1 MDMKEFFSELFSFM
15 GRCLAAFE
23 FTDFL
28 DILVLSVVFFG
39 LYHFLRDRRASNLF
53 SGILVLLIAWA
64 LAVALDMDALAFLL
78 RAVFSV
84 GILAIIVIFQP
95 EIRTALE
102 KVGDRPWRSLRSLGE
117 NKDVD
122 AMTVLIESICSA
134 CSFFSKPDPNTKEYT
149 GALIVIERTTKLG
162 DILESG
168 VKLDAELSAT
178 LFQSIFYKGAP
189 MHDGAAVIRDGRLAA
204 AACMLPLTTDPEI
217 GQDLGSRHRA
227 AIGMSEV
234 SDAIIVVVSEET
246 GTVSLAYNGGLTREY
261 SISGLQKALEEKL
274 IGHRRER

>member
-1 MDMKEFFSELFSFM
+1 MKEFFTEMLACVGESFS
-15 GRCLAAFE
+15 AFK

-39 LYHFLRDRRASNLF
+39 IYHFLRDRRASNLF

-64 LAVALDMDALAFLL
+64 LSKALDMHALAFLL

-84 GILAIIVIFQP
+84 GLLAIIVIFQP

-117 NKDVD
+117 NKDLD
-122 AMTVLIESICSA
+122 GIALMIESICSA
-134 CSFFSKPDPNTKEYT
+134 CSFFSKPDPNTREYT

-178 LFQSIFYKGAP
+178 LFHSIFYKGAP

-234 SDAIIVVVSEET
+234 SDAVIVVVSEET
-246 GTVSLAYNGGLTREY
+246 GTVSMAYNGGLTREY

>member
-1 MDMKEFFSELFSFM
+1 MGIKEFFEQLFSFM
-15 GRCLAAFE
+15 GKRLSDFG
-23 FTDFL
+23 FTDLL

-64 LAVALDMDALAFLL
+64 LALALDMRALAFLL

-102 KVGDRPWRSLRSLGE
+102 KVGDRPWRGLRSLGE

-122 AMTVLIESICSA
+122 AITVLIESICSA
-134 CSFFSKPDPNTKEYT
+134 CSVFSKPDPTTKEYT

-178 LFQSIFYKGAP
+178 LFQSIFYKG
-189 MHDGAAVIRDGRLAA
+189 V
-204 AACMLPLTTDPEI
+204 
-217 GQDLGSRHRA
+217 Q
-227 AIGMSEV
+227 
-234 SDAIIVVVSEET
+234 
-246 GTVSLAYNGGLTREY
+246 
-261 SISGLQKALEEKL
+261 
-274 IGHRRER
+274 

>member
-1 MDMKEFFSELFSFM
+1 MMKEFFDELFSFM
-15 GRCLAAFE
+15 GRRLADFA

-28 DILVLSVVFFG
+28 DILVLSVIFFG
-39 LYHFLRDRRASNLF
+39 VYHFLRDRRASNLL

-64 LAVALDMDALAFLL
+64 LANALDMQALAFLL

-102 KVGDRPWRSLRSLGE
+102 KVGDRPWRGLRSLGE
-117 NKDVD
+117 SKDVD
-122 AMTVLIESICSA
+122 ATETLIDAVCSA
-134 CSFFSKPDPNTKEYT
+134 CSAFSKPDPTTKEYT

-168 VKLDAELSAT
+168 VRLDAELSST
-178 LFQSIFYKGAP
+178 LFQGIFYKGAP

-204 AACMLPLTTDPEI
+204 AACTLPLTTDPEI
-217 GQDLGSRHRA
+217 GQDLGTRHRA

-234 SDAIIVVVSEET
+234 SDAVIVVVSEET
-246 GTVSLAYNGGLTREY
+246 GTVSMAYNGGLTREY
-261 SISGLQKALEEKL
+261 SIGGLKKALEEKL

>member
-1 MDMKEFFSELFSFM
+1 MKEFFVELFSFM
-15 GRCLAAFE
+15 AKRLSTFA
-23 FTDFL
+23 FTDLL

-39 LYHFLRDRRASNLF
+39 VYHFLRDRRASNLF

-64 LAVALDMDALAFLL
+64 LANALEMHALAFLL
-78 RAVFSV
+78 RAIFGV

-102 KVGDRPWRSLRSLGE
+102 KVGDRPWRGLKSLGE

-122 AMTVLIESICSA
+122 AVELMIDAVCSA
-134 CSFFSKPDPNTKEYT
+134 CGFFSKPDPNTKEYT

-217 GQDLGSRHRA
+217 RQDLGSRHRA
-227 AIGMSEV
+227 AIGMSVV
-234 SDAIIVVVSEET
+234 SDAVIVVVSEET

-261 SISGLQKALEEKL
+261 SIGGLQKALEEKL
-274 IGHRRER
+274 IGHRRDR